1 MSNTSLSSV
10 KELSETQSSF
20 SSEKAINVDNSKV
33 AGFADER
40 KEKLQ
45 RSEKQVTL
53 IFKGLQASTSPD
65 DNFISANEKPE
76 ILVPVDG
83 LQCERPESINGTD
96 FSPIIEII
104 PIKRSGNF
112 PDLERKVLEKESTS
126 FFPNIKKKI
135 FKDHKAVAE
144 KRLQRELV
152 EMKKYPRPLISANL
166 KGDNLFEWEAIIEGP
181 PDSPYEGGKF
191 LLDLSFP
198 DRYPFSQPKITFKT
212 KVYHCNINSKGDI
225 SLDILNRNWTSSYT
239 VATVL
244 LSIQSFLTDCNPND
258 PLVPAIAA
266 QYKNDRKLYDETCK
280 EWTKKYASEQ

>member
-65 DNFISANEKPE
+65 DNFISANGKPE
-76 ILVPVDG
+76 IPVPIDV
-83 LQCERPESINGTD
+83 LQRD
-96 FSPIIEII
+96 
-104 PIKRSGNF
+104 
-112 PDLERKVLEKESTS
+112 
-126 FFPNIKKKI
+126 KKTVR
-135 FKDHKAVAE
+135 DPKAVAE
-144 KRLQRELV
+144 KRLQKELV
-152 EMKKYPRPLISANL
+152 ELKKHPRPLISANL
-166 KGDNLFEWEAIIEGP
+166 KGDNLLEWEAIIEGP
-181 PDSPYEGGKF
+181 PNSPYEGGKF

-198 DRYPFSQPKITFKT
+198 ERYPFRPPKITFKT
-212 KVYHCNINSKGDI
+212 KVYHCNVNSKGQI
-225 SLDILNRNWTSSYT
+225 SLDILYSNWASSYT

-258 PLVPAIAA
+258 PLVPDIAA

-280 EWTKKYASEQ
+280 EWTKKYASG